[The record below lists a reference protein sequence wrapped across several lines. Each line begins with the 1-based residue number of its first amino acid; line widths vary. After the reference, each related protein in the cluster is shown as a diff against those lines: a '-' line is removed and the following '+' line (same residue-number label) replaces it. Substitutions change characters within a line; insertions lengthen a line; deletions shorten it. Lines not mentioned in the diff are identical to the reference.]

1 MKGARKVI
9 GIGVFLCMCS
19 PVFGQGGATGAIS
32 GTVQDPSGAVITG
45 AKIQVV
51 SEATG
56 ERLRETVTDSGGLFA
71 ANLLPVGNYTIVV
84 SATGFAE
91 TKFPGIVVRI
101 TETTRM
107 VAVVKVTSVQQ
118 QVTVQAEVSTIDTTS
133 AVTGEALSNET
144 ITSLP
149 LASRNFQTLLA
160 LSAGASSDLYGAS
173 QLGRGN
179 VYIHVNGG
187 REDNNN
193 YLIEGITAADSTLG
207 ELTNTPVPN
216 PDAIQEF
223 KVSTSLYDATQG
235 RNGGGNI
242 NAILKTGTSN
252 YHFDAWEYFRNTV
265 LDANDWFQNQ
275 AGRPR
280 PVIKQNQFGADGG
293 GPVDPGKKLGF
304 FYVNYQGT
312 RQRSGASAG
321 TAINTQIPVLP
332 TDRSEANLIS
342 TLFTGPNCQGLP
354 AGVTDLDSVALKLLQ
369 STKSVNQFGG
379 AGGFLIPTVPGTP
392 GCTVLPSGQTVL
404 NTGPLI
410 FSSPGKFT
418 EDQFTGTWDR
428 EFRGGRDRLSVRTFW
443 SDSDTLTPFG
453 GDSYQI
459 QTGGQALANNLN
471 FPLDTPL
478 HGRFGSIAETHT
490 FSNELVNEFRFG
502 VNIISTKFN
511 NVPILTASDLG
522 INRSTNN
529 GTDDIYRLVFGS
541 FSIGSYPTQVQYAL
555 SDTFIW
561 TDTLSW
567 THGPHTFRF
576 GGEINRTTIR
586 RALPVADNGLVF
598 FTPPEFTNLTDFQNF
613 LIGAASSAQG
623 GGGTANH
630 DYRVPSFAIFGQD
643 DYRITKTLTMNL
655 GLRAEFLAAPYDDD
669 CHLGNTNPQL
679 ANVNGQPFFWP
690 NCVDKFNVPGLV
702 GTASRSTLLNNWATV
717 LEPRVG
723 FAYDLFGHNKTVIRA
738 GYGIYSVRE
747 DLGAVDNL
755 SFTAPFFPIAVP
767 VFTAPGTLSCL
778 FYVGQNCANPPLMPP
793 LGQFGALPQ
802 PSVITSPAFPAGCT
816 LGTGAPGVGQQ
827 CSPNF
832 SGSVINLFGLQVP
845 LHWIVPTTQQWNLT
859 VQHELG
865 KQWFLEVG
873 YVGTK
878 GTHLRSTY
886 DPGQAQLVLPNNPA
900 TWITVPVA
908 GGTPVTI
915 KDSTLENAN
924 ARGPY
929 LGLSPFAFEAFAPVS
944 DSHYNALQ
952 ATVAHHYSNG
962 LYFQGAYTY
971 SNSIDDTSNATV
983 AFDSRFNDQT
993 NPRDSRGLSDFNRRH
1008 RFVGSGMYEL
1018 PFFKSAEGITKQAL
1032 GNWEIIGI
1040 LTLQSGTPFTVV
1052 DSAGG
1057 SAYALSTTGIVTPT
1071 FAPGFS
1077 CANAP
1082 SSGGIESRLGHW
1094 VNPNAYLPDPAVPLS
1109 TGGLSDATV
1118 FGNAPRNCIIG
1129 PPQKNLDFTIGKSFR
1144 LTERQ
1149 SLRFRADFFNLT
1161 NHPSFANP
1169 PALDIES
1176 PSSLA
1181 KITSVVGTPRLI
1193 QFSLKY
1199 SY

>member
-1 MKGARKVI
+1 MRHIRLVTALGS
-9 GIGVFLCMCS
+9 FLLFCS
-19 PVFGQGGATGAIS
+19 TAWGQGGATGAIS
-32 GTVQDPSGAVITG
+32 GTVQDPSGAVIAG
-45 AKIQVV
+45 AKVRAV
-51 SEATG
+51 NEATS
-56 ERLRETVTDSGGLFA
+56 EHVRETVSDSGGLFTLT
-71 ANLLPVGNYTIVV
+71 LLPVGAYTVEV
-84 SATGFAE
+84 SAAGFAD
-91 TKFPGIVVRI
+91 TKFPGINVRI

-107 VAVVKVTSVQQ
+107 MAVLKVTAVQQ
-118 QVTVQAEVSTIDTTS
+118 QITVQAEVATVETASPTT
-133 AVTGEALSNET
+133 GQALSNET

-149 LASRNFQTLLA
+149 LASRNFQTLLS
-160 LSAGASSDLYGAS
+160 LSAGATSDLYGAS

-193 YLIEGITAADSTLG
+193 YLIEGITASDYTLG
-207 ELTNTPVPN
+207 ELNNTPLPN

-235 RNGGGNI
+235 RDGGGNI
-242 NAILKTGTSN
+242 NAILKSGTSS

-265 LDANDWFQNQ
+265 LDANDWFQKQ
-275 AGRPR
+275 AGRQR
-280 PVIKQNQFGADGG
+280 PIIKQNQFGGDAG
-293 GPVDPGKKLGF
+293 GPVDPGKKFGF

-321 TAINTQIPVLP
+321 TSINTQIPVLP
-332 TDRSEANLIS
+332 PVRDQATLIAD
-342 TLFTGPNCQGLP
+342 LFNGPNCQGLP
-354 AGVTDLDSVALKLLQ
+354 PGVTTLDSVALKLLQ

-379 AGGFLIPTVPGTP
+379 GGGFLIPTVPGTP

-404 NTGPLI
+404 NTGPLVI
-410 FSSPGKFT
+410 SSPGKFT
-418 EDQFTGTWDR
+418 EDQFTANWDK
-428 EFRGGRDRLSVRTFW
+428 EFHGARDRISERFFW
-443 SDSDTLTPFG
+443 SNSETFQPFG
-453 GDSYQI
+453 ADSYQL
-459 QTGGQALANNLN
+459 QTGGVALANNLN

-478 HGRFGSIAETHT
+478 HGRFGSIAETHI
-490 FSNELVNEFRFG
+490 FSNALVNEFRFG

-541 FSIGSYPTQVQYAL
+541 FSIGSYPTQIQYSL

-561 TDTLSW
+561 LDTLSW

-586 RALPVADNGLVF
+586 RGLPVADNGLVF

-613 LIGAASSAQG
+613 LIGAVSSAQG
-623 GGGTANH
+623 GGGTPNH
-630 DYRVPSFAIFGQD
+630 DYRIPSFSVFAQD
-643 DYRITKTLTMNL
+643 DYRVTKTLTLNL
-655 GLRAEFLAAPYDDD
+655 GLRTEFLAAPYDEL
-669 CHLGNTNPQL
+669 CHLGNTNPEL
-679 ANVNGQPFFWP
+679 ANANGQPFFWP
-690 NCVDKFNVPGLV
+690 SCVNKFNVPGLV

-717 LEPRVG
+717 LEPRIGV
-723 FAYDLFGHNKTVIRA
+723 AYDLFGHHTTAIRA

-767 VFTAPGTLSCL
+767 VFTPPGTLNCL
-778 FYVGQNCANPPLMPP
+778 FFVAQNCANAPLMPP

-802 PSVITSPAFPAGCT
+802 PSVITAPAFPANCT
-816 LGTGAPGVGQQ
+816 LGNGAPGVGQQ
-827 CSPNF
+827 CGPNF
-832 SGSVINLFGLQVP
+832 SGSVISLFGLVVP

-859 VQHELG
+859 LQRELG
-865 KQWFLEVG
+865 KLWFIEIG

-886 DPGQAQLVLPNNPA
+886 DPGQARLVLPNDPT

-908 GGTPVTI
+908 GGAPVTI

-924 ARGPY
+924 ARAPF

-944 DSHYNALQ
+944 DSHYNGLQ
-952 ATVAHHYSNG
+952 LTVAHHYSNG

-971 SNSIDDTSNATV
+971 ANSIDNTSNATV
-983 AFDSRFNDQT
+983 AFDSRINDQT
-993 NPRDSRGLSDFNRRH
+993 NSRASRGLSDFNRRH
-1008 RFVGSGMYEL
+1008 RFVASGVYEL
-1018 PFFKSAEGITKQAL
+1018 PFFKSSQGLTKQAL
-1032 GNWEIIGI
+1032 GNWEISGV
-1040 LTLQSGTPFTVV
+1040 LTLQSGLPFTVF

-1057 SAYALSTTGIVTPT
+1057 SAFALSTTGIVTPT

-1077 CANAP
+1077 CANAASP
-1082 SSGGIESRLGHW
+1082 GGTEARLAHW
-1094 VNPNAYLPDPAVPLS
+1094 VNPNAYVPDPAVPLS
-1109 TGGLSDATV
+1109 TGGFSDATV

-1149 SLRFRADFFNLT
+1149 SLRFRADFFNFT

-1169 PALDIES
+1169 SATDIEN
-1176 PSSLA
+1176 PSSFA
-1181 KITSVVGTPRLI
+1181 AISSVVGTPRLI
-1193 QFSLKY
+1193 QFSLKW